1 MKPSNPLNILIK
13 NQFYPKGLT
22 EIELY
27 NFWQKQKDIILKN
40 TSSEVFF
47 FFSNKLNESV
57 IKRHNTSDNF
67 IKLNSINYDKLIT
80 SHIVGIISTMDKR
93 SKFGIVDIDSPK
105 IDEISSSSEFN
116 EIKQA
121 TQKVFDYFSK
131 FNKCQIY
138 YTGKNG
144 FHVYVYFDRSMSPD
158 QIKSYL
164 TNRINEN
171 KDLLLDYTFQS
182 KRTDSK
188 INLDLSPNK
197 KSGGYITPGSINKIG
212 LICTNV
218 KNLQSFNR
226 EDCKIN

>member
-1 MKPSNPLNILIK
+1 MINTYSLLLPLFNPDIPPNIKPPGPAKALPTI
-13 NQFYPKGLT
+13 PRRTGL
-22 EIELY
+22 
-27 NFWQKQKDIILKN
+27 
-40 TSSEVFF
+40 F

-80 SHIVGIISTMDKR
+80 SHIVGIVSTMDKR

-164 TNRINEN
+164 MFLIN
-171 KDLLLDYTFQS
+171 F
-182 KRTDSK
+182 
-188 INLDLSPNK
+188 
-197 KSGGYITPGSINKIG
+197 YISN
-212 LICTNV
+212 
-218 KNLQSFNR
+218 
-226 EDCKIN
+226 